1 VSNLI
6 LAKFPHSSDK
16 ATINVSSEDMTISK
30 TAIDIR
36 KPLAVSAFAAGGQV
50 PVNVH
55 TCNV

>member
-6 LAKFPHSSDK
+6 LAKTPKSVID
-16 ATINVSSEDMTISK
+16 TINVSSEDMTISK
-30 TAIDIR
+30 TTIDIR
-36 KPLAVSAFAAGGQV
+36 KPLYMSDLAAGGQV